1 MPALVVDIETVS
13 SDISML
19 DPVTQETLMKKIT
32 AEKGSEA
39 YQQEYDRIMGELVFS
54 PLTGIIV
61 AIGGYDVSREKGVVY
76 FQSPEE
82 EGEDFEE
89 GGIVYK
95 RTTEKEMLESFWA
108 GMRNFDEVVT
118 FNGKGFDLPYMMIRS
133 AIHGIRPT
141 KNLMSHR
148 YLGSQNYAARH
159 VDLQDELSFY
169 GATRK
174 QSLHMWCQ
182 ACGIESPKIEG
193 IAGDAVGRLYKDKKY
208 TDIARYN
215 GRDIIATAR
224 LYQWWQQYLR
234 FDK

>member
-1 MPALVVDIETVS
+1 MPALIVDIETVGA
-13 SDISML
+13 DISTL
-19 DPVTQETLMKKIT
+19 DPVTQEILRKKIT
-32 AEKGSEA
+32 AEEGSSE
-39 YQQEYDRIMGELVFS
+39 YQQEYDRIRNELVFS

-61 AIGGYDVSREKGVVY
+61 AIGGYDVSRGKGVVY
-76 FQSPEE
+76 FQSPEK

-89 GGIVYK
+89 EDVVYK
-95 RTTEKEMLESFWA
+95 RTTEKDMLESFWA

-118 FNGKGFDLPYMMIRS
+118 FSGKGFDMPYIMVRS
-133 AIHGIRPT
+133 AIYGIRPS

-148 YLGSQNYAARH
+148 YLHSQNHTARH

-182 ACGIESPKIEG
+182 ACGIESPKVEG
-193 IAGDAVGRLYKDKKY
+193 VAGEDVARLFQDKKY
-208 TDIARYN
+208 IDIARYN

-224 LYQWWQQYLR
+224 LYEWWQQYLR
-234 FDK
+234 F